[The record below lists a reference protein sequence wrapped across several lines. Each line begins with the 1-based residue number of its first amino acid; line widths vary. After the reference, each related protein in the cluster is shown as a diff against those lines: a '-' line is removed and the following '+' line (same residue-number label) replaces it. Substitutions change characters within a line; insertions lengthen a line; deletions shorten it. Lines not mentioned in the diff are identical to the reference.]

1 MKKLAIA
8 GLSVAATLMLS
19 PAAHASDSSAAGQ
32 ATVIQTVKGGVFEG
46 GKRGVRPV
54 AAGQLP
60 RPHMGNHRV
69 GGHRWGNRIGGRWY
83 AGFYAPG
90 GWLGYRAP
98 FRGYVLPG
106 YWVNPAYTIGNFG
119 SYGLPAPTAGWA
131 WSRYYDDAVLR
142 DQRGYVQDY
151 RRDIDWDGAE
161 PDFAPADGYYD
172 RPDFGPAIGADRGI
186 YDMDGPG
193 MPTFTDE
200 QGMRYDYDGQ
210 WTQGRYLDADG
221 RVYEGQW
228 NGRVT
233 RTDGDGTGEVGAPY
247 PMPPHAGAPAYPPR
261 PAYATPYGFDR
272 YERCLRSEG
281 VAGAAIGAV
290 IGAVAGNRIAGRG
303 NRTEGSLI
311 GGGLGALAG
320 LGVEKSMK
328 KCRKYLPDDQV
339 GYAPAPAY
347 PGNGYPG
354 QGYYPGGYYY
364 ASPPMITTITVSQP
378 VTTTTVTE
386 EVYYETVPVKRKAV
400 RKWKPRPKPRCVCR

>member
-1 MKKLAIA
+1 MNKFVIA
-8 GLSVAATLMLS
+8 GLSVAAAIAL
-19 PAAHASDSSAAGQ
+19 PGAAQASDSFATRNDAA
-32 ATVIQTVKGGVFEG
+32 KGKLSESVHAGR
-46 GKRGVRPV
+46 KRANPPV
-54 AAGQLP
+54 AVGQVP
-60 RPHMGNHRV
+60 QPGVSH
-69 GGHRWGNRIGGRWY
+69 HRWNNRIGGRWY

-90 GWLGYRAP
+90 GWMGYRTP
-98 FRGYVLPG
+98 FRGFVLPG
-106 YWVNPAYTIGNFG
+106 YWVNPAYSISNYPL
-119 SYGLPAPTAGWA
+119 YGLPAPSAGWT

-151 RRDIDWDGAE
+151 RRDIDWDRE
-161 PDFAPADGYYD
+161 ERDYAPQPGYYP
-172 RPDFGPAIGADRGI
+172 RPDYGPAIGADRGI

-193 MPTFTDE
+193 APTFMGED
-200 QGMRYDYDGQ
+200 GVRYDYDGQ
-210 WTQGRYLDADG
+210 WTQGRYLDRDG

-233 RTDGDGTGEVGAPY
+233 RTDGDGTGAAGAPY
-247 PMPPHAGAPAYPPR
+247 PMPPQARSPAYPQR
-261 PAYATPYGFDR
+261 PAYATPYGYDR
-272 YERCLRSEG
+272 YERCLRNEG

-328 KCRKYLPDDQV
+328 KCRKYLPDAPV
-339 GYAPAPAY
+339 GYAPAPEY
-347 PGNGYPG
+347 PQSGYPA

-364 ASPPMITTITVSQP
+364 SAQPMVTTITYGQP

-400 RKWKPRPKPRCVCR
+400 RKWKPKPKPRCVCR